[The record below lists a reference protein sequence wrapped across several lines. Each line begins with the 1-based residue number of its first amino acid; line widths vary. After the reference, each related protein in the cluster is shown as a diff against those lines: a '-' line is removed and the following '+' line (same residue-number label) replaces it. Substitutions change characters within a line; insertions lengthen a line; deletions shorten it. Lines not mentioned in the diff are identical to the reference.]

1 MSEVK
6 SMDCQRYGLPSVS
19 HTGRSGFDSSTT
31 ASQRTALVQQFALF
45 SGISLADCANIL
57 SAAHERDFSR
67 RQTIFFEG
75 DPIRQVLLLTSG
87 CVKVTQFGQDGK
99 EAILRI
105 KGPGEVLGLELWSG
119 GNHCS
124 TAQALQSSRALVWD
138 GASFEAVS
146 ERFPILRRNAARILG
161 TRLQELEERFRE
173 ISTEKVAPRV
183 SSQLV
188 RLLNQV
194 GRRVNGDVEVSLSR
208 EELGQLTGTTLFT
221 VSRLLSQ
228 WQQRGIV
235 TARREAVLVRNLP
248 ALVELSQGE

>member
-1 MSEVK
+1 MEL
-6 SMDCQRYGLPSVS
+6 CQPYGLPTLSS
-19 HTGRSGFDSSTT
+19 AGRSSFDSRTT
-31 ASQRTALVQQFALF
+31 MSQRVALVQQFALF
-45 SGISLADCANIL
+45 SGIASADCTNIL
-57 SAAHERDFSR
+57 STAHERYFSR
-67 RQTIFFEG
+67 RQTISFEG

-105 KGPGEVLGLELWSG
+105 NGPGEVLGLELWSG

-124 TAQALQSSRALVWD
+124 TAQAVQSSSALAWD

-146 ERFPILRRNAARILG
+146 ERFPIVRRNTTRILG
-161 TRLQELEERFRE
+161 ERLQELEERFRE

-228 WQQRGIV
+228 WQRRGIV
-235 TARREAVLVRNLP
+235 SARREAVLVRNLP
-248 ALVELSQGE
+248 ALVELAQGE